1 MVLHPHRP
9 NPMLSSTV
17 TPDSSRDVV
26 SMKPSAMYPKRKE
39 TGSAAPQCVKVM
51 FVILSSVT
59 NAKKKPE

>member
-26 SMKPSAMYPKRKE
+26 SMKPSAMYAKRK
-39 TGSAAPQCVKVM
+39 GNGGAAPQCVKVM
-51 FVILSSVT
+51 FVSLSSVT
-59 NAKKKPE
+59 YAKKKLE